1 MPQATQHT
9 GPGTGLIPAPRT
21 APDGAPGAARP
32 EGRAADPRPEGWTSA
47 LRHGVAVLRGL
58 RSLRPVAARPQ
69 RGYGEVDGQ

>member
-1 MPQATQHT
+1 MPQATQHIE
-9 GPGTGLIPAPRT
+9 PGTGLIPAPRT
-21 APDGAPGAARP
+21 APDDAPG
-32 EGRAADPRPEGWTSA
+32 GPRPAVGTGREDWAAA

>member
-1 MPQATQHT
+1 MPQATQRT
-9 GPGTGLIPAPRT
+9 EPGTGLIPVPRT

-32 EGRAADPRPEGWTSA
+32 TAAPPREGWGAA
-47 LRHGVAVLRGL
+47 LLRGIAVARSL

>member
-9 GPGTGLIPAPRT
+9 EPGTGLIPAPRT
-21 APDGAPGAARP
+21 APDGAPGSPRP
-32 EGRAADPRPEGWTSA
+32 AADPRDEGWGAA
-47 LRHGVAVLRGL
+47 LLRGVAVVRGL